1 MRYGRVLLALAFVLA
16 GCAAGPGPSGAGPGT
31 AAPGTTAP
39 GTTTPGAATSPGSTP
54 FARPD
59 LTPLGLGPYAVGTS
73 LDALRAKGLVAN
85 IDQTPACPGIVTA
98 QGAAPYG
105 SPGLVFFRGTLE
117 SLRVTDPR
125 VRTAEGVTVGQ
136 TGAKV
141 RDTYAAASDLNNGQG
156 GRALIVQVGAHALL
170 FRVDIRDV
178 VTSID
183 AGLADPL
190 QFRFTDGEG
199 C

>member
-1 MRYGRVLLALAFVLA
+1 
-16 GCAAGPGPSGAGPGT
+16 
-31 AAPGTTAP
+31 
-39 GTTTPGAATSPGSTP
+39 
-54 FARPD
+54 
-59 LTPLGLGPYAVGTS
+59 
-73 LDALRAKGLVAN
+73 
-85 IDQTPACPGIVTA
+85 
-98 QGAAPYG
+98 
-105 SPGLVFFRGTLE
+105 VFFQGTLE